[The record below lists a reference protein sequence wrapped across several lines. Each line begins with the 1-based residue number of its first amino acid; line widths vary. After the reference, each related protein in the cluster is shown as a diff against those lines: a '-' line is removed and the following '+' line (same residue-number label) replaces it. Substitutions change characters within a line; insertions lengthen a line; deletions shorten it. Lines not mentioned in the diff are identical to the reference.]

1 MEILRPNRNCWRV
14 ARAERAAVLI
24 DGAAYFAAF
33 REAARYA
40 RRSILIAGW
49 DVDSRVDLA
58 PQGADDGLP
67 APLGEFLDAL
77 VAERKDL
84 HVYVLAWDFA
94 MMYALERELLP
105 MYTFGWRT
113 HDRLHYHL
121 DDRHPPGGSHHQKI
135 VVIDNSLAFVGGIDF
150 AKSRWDT
157 PEHAPTHPQRLL
169 PQGDPYPPFHD
180 AMMMVDGEAAAAV
193 GELMRARWR
202 RATGKSP
209 AAARHAPLASPW
221 PRRVAPD
228 LEDVPVGIVRTEPAY
243 EGAREVQEVK
253 QLYLDG
259 IAAARRSLYLENQ
272 YFTSQATVNAIEAR
286 LRADDPPEVVL
297 VSRKFCDGWL
307 EQETMETLRAKRLR
321 RLRAADRAGR
331 FRAWYPEREGLG
343 NDCIRLHTKL
353 MIVDERL
360 LRVGS
365 ANLNNRSMGLD
376 TECDL
381 ALEAQTPRHERA
393 IAALRTRLVAEHL
406 GRPAGE
412 VARRIETGG
421 SLIGAIEG
429 LRGGARTLEE
439 IAAAPP
445 ADPLVPEPEL
455 FDPERPIDAERLAG
469 ELLPPDEQPRAA
481 RRIVVVATLL
491 VAIAA
496 LAAAWRWGPLSEL
509 IDPEALAAWIGSASA
524 SDFAPLLVLAAYLA
538 ASLVALPITLVI
550 VATAVVFGPIEAF
563 VYALAGSLL
572 GGAATFYIGRLAGRG
587 AVRRLA
593 GRRLNRLSK
602 LLARRG
608 ILAMAT
614 LRLLPVAPFTL
625 VNMVAGASHLRPR
638 DFFLGTAIGM
648 APGTLAVSVFADRL
662 AALVFNPSAQN
673 LAWLALALLA
683 IVAVAFTLH
692 RWLVRRGASS

>member
-1 MEILRPNRNCWRV
+1 MILQAGRNCWRI
-14 ARAERAAVLI
+14 ARAARAALLV

-33 REAARYA
+33 REAARTA
-40 RRSILIAGW
+40 RRSILVAGW

-67 APLGEFLDAL
+67 ARLGEFLDTL
-77 VAERKDL
+77 VAQRKDL

-105 MYTFGWRT
+105 VYTFGWRT

-135 VVIDNSLAFVGGIDF
+135 AVIDNSLAFVGGIDF

-157 PEHAPTHPQRLL
+157 PEHAAQHPHRLL
-169 PQGDPYPPFHD
+169 PQGEPYPPFHD
-180 AMMMVDGEAAAAV
+180 ATLMVDGEAAGAL
-193 GELMRARWR
+193 GELLRLRWR
-202 RATGKSP
+202 RATGRAP
-209 AAARHAPLASPW
+209 AGARHPPLAPAW
-221 PRRVAPD
+221 PRRVTPD
-228 LEDVPVGIVRTEPAY
+228 FEEAPVGIARTEPAY

-259 IAAARRSLYLENQ
+259 IAAARESLYFENQ
-272 YFTSQATVNAIEAR
+272 YFTAQAVANAIEAR
-286 LRADDPPEVVL
+286 LRADDPPEIAL

-321 RLRAADRAGR
+321 RLRAADRRGR
-331 FRAWYPEREGLG
+331 FRAWYPDREGLG
-343 NDCIRLHTKL
+343 EHCIRLHTKL

-381 ALEAQTPRHERA
+381 AIEAESPRHERA
-393 IAALRTRLVAEHL
+393 IAALRTRLLAEHL
-406 GRPAGE
+406 GRPAAE
-412 VARRIETGG
+412 LARRIETEG
-421 SLIGAIEG
+421 SLIGAVEA
-429 LRGGARTLEE
+429 LRGGRPRTLAELAG
-439 IAAAPP
+439 AAP

-469 ELLPPDEQPRAA
+469 ELLPPDEQPHAA
-481 RRIVVVATLL
+481 RRVLVIAILL

-496 LAAAWRWGPLSEL
+496 LAAAWRWGPLREH

-538 ASLVALPITLVI
+538 ASLIALPITLVI
-550 VATAVVFGPIEAF
+550 VATAVVLGPVEAF

-572 GGAATFYIGRLAGRG
+572 GGAATFYIGRAAGRG

-593 GRRLNRLSK
+593 GKRLNRLSK

-625 VNMVAGASHLRPR
+625 VNMVAGASHLRAR
-638 DFFLGTAIGM
+638 DFLLGTAIGM

-673 LAWLALALLA
+673 VAWLALALVV
-683 IVAVAFTLH
+683 IVAAALTLH
-692 RWLVRRGASS
+692 RWLARRGVRS